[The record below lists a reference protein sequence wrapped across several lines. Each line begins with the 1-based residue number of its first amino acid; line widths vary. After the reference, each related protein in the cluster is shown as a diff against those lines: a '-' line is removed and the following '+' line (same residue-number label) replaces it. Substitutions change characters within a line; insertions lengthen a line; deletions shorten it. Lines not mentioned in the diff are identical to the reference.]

1 MYLWGIYLSLPI
13 VATKKKPFL
22 MDIALLIQ
30 SKQQFFSNVYF
41 SFQALVILGLC
52 HYENAVFVCVILVT
66 VFVVAYN
73 V

>member
-1 MYLWGIYLSLPI
+1 MGYLFKSPYSSNP
-13 VATKKKPFL
+13 KKTIKS
-22 MDIALLIQ
+22 LLIQ
-30 SKQQFFSNVYF
+30 SKQQFFSNIYF

>member
-13 VATKKKPFL
+13 VATQKKP
-22 MDIALLIQ
+22 IKSLLIQ

>member
-13 VATKKKPFL
+13 VATQKKNIKS
-22 MDIALLIQ
+22 LLIQ
-30 SKQQFFSNVYF
+30 SKQQFFGNVYF

>member
-1 MYLWGIYLSLPI
+1 MGYLFKSPYSSNS
-13 VATKKKPFL
+13 KKTIKS
-22 MDIALLIQ
+22 LLIQ
-30 SKQQFFSNVYF
+30 SKQQFFSNIYF

>member
-1 MYLWGIYLSLPI
+1 MYLWDIYLSLPI
-13 VATKKKPFL
+13 VATQKENIKS
-22 MDIALLIQ
+22 LLIQ

-66 VFVVAYN
+66 VFVVTYN

>member
-13 VATKKKPFL
+13 VATQKKTIKS
-22 MDIALLIQ
+22 LLIQ

>member
-13 VATKKKPFL
+13 VATKKKP
-22 MDIALLIQ
+22 IKSLLIQ

>member
-1 MYLWGIYLSLPI
+1 MGYLFKSPYSSNS
-13 VATKKKPFL
+13 KKNIKS
-22 MDIALLIQ
+22 LLIQ
-30 SKQQFFSNVYF
+30 SKQQFFSNIYF